1 MVTKN
6 IIKYVHSLALK
17 KYRDREHAFVAEGAK
32 VVGDLLAQWPCRW
45 LFVTA
50 GQLEK
55 WEESGI
61 MIRAERVEVVTPDE
75 LHKLSALPSPSSA
88 VAVFRTPSQDNDP
101 VELAE
106 LPKRELCLALDCVQ
120 DPGNLGT
127 IIRIADWFGIR
138 HLFVTRD
145 TVDPFSPKVIQ
156 ATMGAVTRVC
166 VHVLDLEAFLRSLP
180 ADVPVCGT
188 FLHASSIYDTDIPQ
202 HGVVV
207 MGNEGSGIS
216 PGIAEVVNKR
226 VLIPRYRVV
235 DDEGGGV
242 DSLNVAVATAIVCA
256 EIRRRSVGAQPSLP
270 Q

>member
-32 VVGDLLAQWPCRW
+32 VVGDLLAQWPCKW
-45 LFVTA
+45 LFATVE
-50 GQLEK
+50 QMER

-61 MIRAERVEVVTPDE
+61 MIRAERVEIVTQDE
-75 LHKLSALPSPSSA
+75 LRKLSCLSSPATA
-88 VAVFRTPSQDNDP
+88 VAVFSIPLLNNDMD
-101 VELAE
+101 ELAE

-127 IIRIADWFGIR
+127 IIRIADWFGIK
-138 HLFVTRD
+138 HIFVTRD
-145 TVDPFSPKVIQ
+145 TADPFSPKVIQ
-156 ATMGAVTRVC
+156 ATMGAVTRVR

-180 ADVPVCGT
+180 ADIPVCGT
-188 FLHASSIYDTDIPQ
+188 FLHAPSIYDADIPQ
-202 HGVVV
+202 NGVII
-207 MGNEGSGIS
+207 MGNEGNGIS
-216 PGIAEVVNKR
+216 PSIAEAVNKK
-226 VLIPRYRVV
+226 VLIPRYRVA

-242 DSLNVAVATAIVCA
+242 DSLNVAIATAIVCA
-256 EIRRRSVGAQPSLP
+256 EIRRRSAGVQLSLP